1 MIATLKKIYGHFVHQ
16 RLFKQQLKYQNKL
29 RQKYQVEDN
38 YNRLEYIIKVQTHGI
53 EKGLSFRTPKE
64 AFGVVKIMAL
74 IENLKIYI
82 KNPNLNKESVNETLN
97 VLNTYINKF
106 NGNPKIATI
115 EKEYNELLAKF
126 GTINQCSVGTMT
138 INKKDV
144 EEAID
149 IDYLKFI
156 KARHSYRYFT
166 KNASIEQIRQALE
179 IARYTPTACN
189 RQPQCVHIY
198 QGKEMEEVLT
208 IQHGAL
214 GFIDEMSYCILIT
227 ADMRAY
233 SAQEN
238 YQAYVDGGLYA
249 MNLLNALHSTGLG
262 TIPLTCGH
270 LQGTNRCKLAQYGVK
285 EYECPIIVI
294 GIGGLE
300 DSAEVNVSPRKE
312 YSDYT
317 TFHTSEK

>member
-1 MIATLKKIYGHFVHQ
+1 MIATLKKIYGHYIH
-16 RLFKQQLKYQNKL
+16 RKLFKQQFKYQNEL
-29 RQKYQVEDN
+29 REKYQGADN
-38 YNRLEYIIKVQTHGI
+38 YNRLEYTIKVQTHGI

-74 IENLKIYI
+74 FDNLKIYTQ
-82 KNPNLNKESVNETLN
+82 NPKFNKETVNETLN

-106 NGNPKIATI
+106 KGNPKIEPI
-115 EKEYNELLAKF
+115 IKEYNALSAKF
-126 GTINQCSVGTMT
+126 GAIEECFVGTMT
-138 INKKDV
+138 IHKKDIK
-144 EEAID
+144 EAID

-166 KNASIEQIRQALE
+166 KDASIEQIKQALE

-198 QGKEMEEVLT
+198 QGKEMEDVLT

-227 ADMRAY
+227 TDMRAY

-238 YQAYVDGGLYA
+238 NQAYVDGGLYS

-270 LQGTNRCKLAQYGVK
+270 LQGTSRTKLAQFGVK

-300 DSAEVNVSPRKE
+300 EKAEVNVSPRKE

-317 TFHTSEK
+317 TFHSKEK

>member
-1 MIATLKKIYGHFVHQ
+1 MIVTLKKVYGHFVHQ
-16 RLFKQQLKYQNKL
+16 KLFKQQFKYQNKL
-29 RQKYQVEDN
+29 RLKYQGTDN
-38 YNRLEYIIKVQTHGI
+38 YNRLEYTIKVQTHGI

-64 AFGVVKIMAL
+64 GFGVVKIMAL
-74 IENLKIYI
+74 IDNLKIYI
-82 KNPNLNKESVNETLN
+82 KNPKYNKESVNETLN

-106 NGNPKIATI
+106 KGNPKI
-115 EKEYNELLAKF
+115 ESVVNEYNALIAKL
-126 GTINQCSVGTMT
+126 GAIKECNVGTMT
-138 INKKDV
+138 IYKKDV
-144 EEAID
+144 EEAIG

-166 KNASIEQIRQALE
+166 KNASIEQVKQALE

-189 RQPQCVHIY
+189 RQPQCVHVY

-214 GFIDEMSYCILIT
+214 GFINEMSYCILIT

-233 SAQEN
+233 SHMEN
-238 YQAYVDGGLYA
+238 NQVYVDGGLYA

-270 LQGTNRCKLAQYGVK
+270 LQGTHRTKLAKYGVN

-300 DSAEVNVSPRKE
+300 EKAEVNVSPRKE
-312 YSDYT
+312 YRDYT
-317 TFHTSEK
+317 TFHTNEK

>member
-1 MIATLKKIYGHFVHQ
+1 MIATLKKIYGHFIHQ
-16 RLFKQQLKYQNKL
+16 KLFKQQFKYQNKL
-29 RQKYQVEDN
+29 RKKYQGTDN

-82 KNPNLNKESVNETLN
+82 QHPNLNKESANETLN

-106 NGNPKIATI
+106 KGNPKIEQI
-115 EKEYNELLAKF
+115 VKEYNELLTKF
-126 GTINQCSVGTMT
+126 GAIKQCCVGTMT
-138 INKKDV
+138 IKKKDV

-156 KARHSYRYFT
+156 RARHSYRYFT
-166 KNASIEQIRQALE
+166 KDASIEQIKKALE

-189 RQPQCVHIY
+189 RQPQHVHIF

-233 SAQEN
+233 SPQEN
-238 YQAYVDGGLYA
+238 QQAYVDGGLYA
-249 MNLLNALHSTGLG
+249 MNLLNALHSTGLA

-270 LQGTNRCKLAQYGVK
+270 LQGTGRSQLEKFCVK

-300 DSAEVNVSPRKE
+300 EKAEVNVSPRKE
-312 YSDYT
+312 YNDYT
-317 TFHTSEK
+317 TFHTTNE

>member
-1 MIATLKKIYGHFVHQ
+1 MLAILKKIYGHFVHQ

-29 RQKYQVEDN
+29 RKKYQGIDN
-38 YNRLEYIIKVQTHGI
+38 YTRLEYTIKVQTHGI

-74 IENLKIYI
+74 IDNLKIYI
-82 KNPNLNKESVNETLN
+82 KNPKYNKESVNETLN

-106 NGNPKIATI
+106 KGNSKITTI

-126 GTINQCSVGTMT
+126 GTINQCCVGTMT
-138 INKKDV
+138 ICKKDV

-166 KNASIEQIRQALE
+166 RDASIEQIKQALE

-233 SAQEN
+233 SHMEN

-270 LQGTNRCKLAQYGVK
+270 LQGIGRQKLAKYGVK

-300 DSAEVNVSPRKE
+300 EKAEVNVSPRKE

-317 TFHTSEK
+317 TFHTNEK

>member
-16 RLFKQQLKYQNKL
+16 RLFKQQFKYQNKL
-29 RQKYQVEDN
+29 RKKYQVKDN

-106 NGNPKIATI
+106 KGNPKIEQI
-115 EKEYNELLAKF
+115 VEEYNALSAKF
-126 GTINQCSVGTMT
+126 GAFKECCVGTMT
-138 INKKDV
+138 IHKKDV

-166 KNASIEQIRQALE
+166 KDASIEQIKQALE

-189 RQPQCVHIY
+189 RQPQHVHIY
-198 QGKEMEEVLT
+198 QGKEMEEVLA

-227 ADMRAY
+227 TNMHAY
-233 SAQEN
+233 SHLEN
-238 YQAYVDGGLYA
+238 NQAYVDGGLYA
-249 MNLLNALHSTGLG
+249 MNLLNALHFAGLG
-262 TIPLTCGH
+262 TIPLTCGQ
-270 LQGTNRCKLAQYGVK
+270 LQGTNREKLAQFGVK
-285 EYECPIIVI
+285 EYECPILVI

-300 DSAEVNVSPRKE
+300 EKAEVNVSPRKE

-317 TFHTSEK
+317 TFHTNKK

>member
-1 MIATLKKIYGHFVHQ
+1 MITTLKKIYGHFVHQ
-16 RLFKQQLKYQNKL
+16 RLFKQQLRYQNKL
-29 RQKYQVEDN
+29 RKKYQGADN
-38 YNRLEYIIKVQTHGI
+38 YNRLEYTIKVQTHGI

-74 IENLKIYI
+74 IDNLKTYI
-82 KNPNLNKESVNETLN
+82 QNPNFNKESVNETLN

-106 NGNPKIATI
+106 KGNPKIEPI
-115 EKEYNELLAKF
+115 VKEYNMLIAKF
-126 GTINQCSVGTMT
+126 GAINTCCVGTMT
-138 INKKDV
+138 VNRKDV

-166 KNASIEQIRQALE
+166 KNASIEQIKQALE

-189 RQPQCVHIY
+189 RQPQNVHIY

-214 GFIDEMSYCILIT
+214 GFIDEMSYCILVT
-227 ADMRAY
+227 SDMRAY
-233 SAQEN
+233 SHHEN
-238 YQAYVDGGLYA
+238 NQAYVDGGLYA

-270 LQGTNRCKLAQYGVK
+270 LQGINRLQLSKYGVE
-285 EYECPIIVI
+285 EYECPILVI

-300 DSAEVNVSPRKE
+300 ETAEVNVSPRKE
-312 YSDYT
+312 YTDYT
-317 TFHTSEK
+317 TFHTKEK

>member
-1 MIATLKKIYGHFVHQ
+1 MIDALKKIYGKYL
-16 RLFKQQLKYQNKL
+16 RRKSIKKEFKYFNALS
-29 RQKYQVEDN
+29 QKYQVVEN
-38 YNRLEYIIKVQTHGI
+38 YDRLEYVIKVQTHGI

-64 AFGVVKIMAL
+64 AFGVVKIIAL
-74 IENLKIYI
+74 IDNLKKYI
-82 KNPNLNKESVNETLN
+82 QYPHLNKESVNESLN
-97 VLNTYINKF
+97 VLSTYIHKF
-106 NGNPKIATI
+106 EGNPKIEPI
-115 EKEYNELLAKF
+115 VKGYNELLAKF
-126 GTINQCSVGTMT
+126 GAIKACSVGTIT

-149 IDYLKFI
+149 IDYKKFI
-156 KARHSYRYFT
+156 TSRHSYRYFT
-166 KNASIEQIRQALE
+166 KDASIEQIKQALE

-189 RQPQCVHIY
+189 RQPQHVHVY

-227 ADMRAY
+227 TDMRAY
-233 SAQEN
+233 SNVEQ

-270 LQGTNRCKLAQYGVK
+270 LQGIDRNKLFKYGVQ
-285 EYECPIIVI
+285 EFECPILVI

-300 DSAEVNVSPRKE
+300 EKAEVNVSPRKE

-317 TFHTSEK
+317 TFHTNKK

>member
-16 RLFKQQLKYQNKL
+16 RLFKQQFKYQNEL
-29 RQKYQVEDN
+29 REKYQGADN

-82 KNPNLNKESVNETLN
+82 QYPNLNKESVNETLN

-106 NGNPKIATI
+106 KGNPKIEQI
-115 EKEYNELLAKF
+115 VKEYNILTAKF
-126 GTINQCSVGTMT
+126 GVIEECCVGTMT
-138 INKKDV
+138 IHKKDV

-166 KNASIEQIRQALE
+166 KDASIEQIKQALE

-189 RQPQCVHIY
+189 RQPQYVHIY

-214 GFIDEMSYCILIT
+214 GFINEMSYCILIT
-227 ADMRAY
+227 TDMRAY

-249 MNLLNALHSTGLG
+249 MNLLNALHFTGLG

-270 LQGTNRCKLAQYGVK
+270 LQGTNRCKLAQYGVE
-285 EYECPIIVI
+285 EYECPIIII

-312 YSDYT
+312 YGDYT
-317 TFHTSEK
+317 TFHTNEK

>member
-1 MIATLKKIYGHFVHQ
+1 MIATLKKIYGKYL
-16 RLFKQQLKYQNKL
+16 RRKSIKEEFKYFNALS
-29 RQKYQVEDN
+29 QKYQVVDN
-38 YNRLEYIIKVQTHGI
+38 YERLEYVIKVQTHGI

-74 IENLKIYI
+74 IDNLKKYI
-82 KNPNLNKESVNETLN
+82 QYPNLNKESVNESLN
-97 VLNTYINKF
+97 VLSTYINKF
-106 NGNPKIATI
+106 NGNPKI
-115 EKEYNELLAKF
+115 EPVVNGYNYLLDKF
-126 GTINQCSVGTMT
+126 GAITACSVGTMT
-138 INKKDV
+138 INRKDI
-144 EEAID
+144 EDAIN
-149 IDYLKFI
+149 IDYKKFI
-156 KARHSYRYFT
+156 TTRHSYRYFT
-166 KNASIEQIRQALE
+166 KEASIEQIKQALE

-189 RQPQCVHIY
+189 RQPQRVHVF

-227 ADMRAY
+227 TDMRAY
-233 SAQEN
+233 SNGEQ

-270 LQGTNRCKLAQYGVK
+270 LQGVRKNQLFKFGIQ

-300 DSAEVNVSPRKE
+300 EKAEVNVSPRKK

-317 TFHTSEK
+317 TFHTNEK

>member
-16 RLFKQQLKYQNKL
+16 RLFKLQFKYHNKL
-29 RQKYQVEDN
+29 RKKYQGADN
-38 YNRLEYIIKVQTHGI
+38 YTRLEYIIKVQTHGI

-64 AFGVVKIMAL
+64 AFGIFKILGL
-74 IENLKIYI
+74 IDNLKIYI
-82 KNPNLNKESVNETLN
+82 LNPKFNRKSVNETLN

-106 NGNPKIATI
+106 KGNPEI
-115 EKEYNELLAKF
+115 EQIIKEYNALIAKI
-126 GTINQCSVGTMT
+126 GDIKECCVGTMT
-138 INKKDV
+138 IHRKDV

-166 KNASIEQIRQALE
+166 KNASIEQIKQALE
-179 IARYTPTACN
+179 IASYTPTACN
-189 RQPQCVHIY
+189 RQPQQIHIY

-233 SAQEN
+233 SYQEN
-238 YQAYVDGGLYA
+238 NQAYVDGSLYA

-270 LQGTNRCKLAQYGVK
+270 LQGTNRIKLAQFGVK
-285 EYECPIIVI
+285 EHECPILVI

-300 DSAEVNVSPRKE
+300 DTAEVNVSPRKD
-312 YSDYT
+312 YRDYT
-317 TFHTSEK
+317 TFHSKEK

>member
-1 MIATLKKIYGHFVHQ
+1 MIAYLKKIYSRYLH
-16 RLFKQQLKYQNKL
+16 RKSLKQEFEYYNALSKKYQIA
-29 RQKYQVEDN
+29 DN
-38 YNRLEYIIKVQTHGI
+38 YERLEYIIKVQTHGI

-64 AFGVVKIMAL
+64 AFGIAKILIL
-74 IENLKIYI
+74 IENLKTYI
-82 KNPNLNKESVNETLN
+82 EYPNLNKESVNETLN

-106 NGNPKIATI
+106 KGNPKIEQI
-115 EKEYNELLAKF
+115 VQEYNELLTKF
-126 GTINQCSVGTMT
+126 GAIKQCCVGTMT

-166 KNASIEQIRQALE
+166 KDASIEQIKQALE

-189 RQPQCVHIY
+189 RQPQRVHIF
-198 QGKEMEEVLT
+198 QGKEMELVLT

-214 GFIDEMSYCILIT
+214 GFINEMSYCILIT
-227 ADMRAY
+227 ADMHAY
-233 SAQEN
+233 SKVEL

-270 LQGTNRCKLAQYGVK
+270 LQGTGRKQLAPFGIK
-285 EYECPIIVI
+285 EYECPILII
-294 GIGGLE
+294 GIGGRE
-300 DSAEVNVSPRKE
+300 EHAEVNVSPRKDYNE
-312 YSDYT
+312 YT
-317 TFHTSEK
+317 KFH